1 MKQKLL
7 QHPSKVMILLILVVI
22 KSLLTVANIAII
34 AFAIDGLVAL
44 NAWQFVGALAIRF
57 AMKGI
62 LSYSE
67 FLFSVRQEKFI
78 QLVNTELREEIAE
91 KLRKANYME
100 ITKREFPEYVS
111 WMTNDMERISS
122 LGLPLFFTITESVL
136 TVLLSIGVIL
146 TYHWSIL
153 LFLVVLI
160 SGLLVIPKLFEPHTK
175 KVLESYS
182 ATQEKFSSNVQNL
195 LEGYSVFYALNKMDT
210 FKNRVQFESGAV
222 KDSVVRLIRAFMLS
236 GIASGAVNSL
246 GQSLSAI
253 LVGYLVV
260 NGVVSIGVMGSIGS
274 FTGVLFGKV
283 SLIAQNLVQYKSVQV
298 YFDKYESI
306 LPDEMLQEELELK
319 NSLELKSVEVSV
331 NGKKIVK
338 PTSFTI
344 EKGKKYALVGD
355 SGSGK
360 STLLHFLAG
369 ENNDYSGEVYLDG
382 KELTREQVVQL
393 RSAVH
398 YNPQKN
404 HLFNATVKE
413 NITLWDNTK
422 KISLP
427 DELGIQQFC
436 QLDDAVTEHSSQLSG
451 GQRQRISIARA
462 LTQSDKIL
470 LFDESTASLDME
482 SAARI
487 EKMILSN
494 PELTVIMVT
503 HHFIE
508 KNRNLF
514 DHVIQL
520 EN

>member
-7 QHPSKVMILLILVVI
+7 QHPSKVMILLVLVII

-34 AFAIDGLVAL
+34 AFAVDALVAL
-44 NAWQFVGALAIRF
+44 NAWQFVGTLAIRF

-160 SGLLVIPKLFEPHTK
+160 SGLLLIPKLFEPHTK

-182 ATQEKFSSNVQNL
+182 ATQEKFFSNVQNL

-222 KDSVVRLIRAFMLS
+222 KDSVVCLIRAFMLS

-319 NSLELKSVEVSV
+319 NSL
-331 NGKKIVK
+331 
-338 PTSFTI
+338 
-344 EKGKKYALVGD
+344 VGD

-369 ENNDYSGEVYLDG
+369 ENNDYSGEVLLDG
-382 KELTREQVVQL
+382 KELSKEQVVQL
-393 RSAVH
+393 RSMVH

-404 HLFNATVKE
+404 HLFNATVRE
-413 NITLWDNTK
+413 NITLWDDTK
-422 KISLP
+422 EISLP
-427 DELGIQQFC
+427 EELGIQQFC
-436 QLDDAVTEHSSQLSG
+436 QLDDTVTEHGSQLSG

-462 LTQSDKIL
+462 LTQPHKLL

-508 KNRNLF
+508 ENRNLF

>member
-7 QHPSKVMILLILVVI
+7 QHPSKVMILLVLVII

-34 AFAIDGLVAL
+34 AFAVDALVAL
-44 NAWQFVGALAIRF
+44 NAWQFVGTLAIRF

-111 WMTNDMERISS
+111 
-122 LGLPLFFTITESVL
+122 ESVL

-160 SGLLVIPKLFEPHTK
+160 SGLLLIPKLFEPHTK

-222 KDSVVRLIRAFMLS
+222 KDAVVRLIRAFMLS

-306 LPDEMLQEELELK
+306 LPDEILQEELKLK
-319 NSLELKSVEVSV
+319 NSLELRSVEVSV

-382 KELTREQVVQL
+382 KELSKGQVVQL
-393 RSAVH
+393 SSMVH

-508 KNRNLF
+508 ENRNLF

>member
-1 MKQKLL
+1 
-7 QHPSKVMILLILVVI
+7 
-22 KSLLTVANIAII
+22 
-34 AFAIDGLVAL
+34 
-44 NAWQFVGALAIRF
+44 
-57 AMKGI
+57 
-62 LSYSE
+62 
-67 FLFSVRQEKFI
+67 
-78 QLVNTELREEIAE
+78 
-91 KLRKANYME
+91 
-100 ITKREFPEYVS
+100 
-111 WMTNDMERISS
+111 
-122 LGLPLFFTITESVL
+122 
-136 TVLLSIGVIL
+136 
-146 TYHWSIL
+146 
-153 LFLVVLI
+153 
-160 SGLLVIPKLFEPHTK
+160 
-175 KVLESYS
+175 
-182 ATQEKFSSNVQNL
+182 
-195 LEGYSVFYALNKMDT
+195 
-210 FKNRVQFESGAV
+210 
-222 KDSVVRLIRAFMLS
+222 
-236 GIASGAVNSL
+236 
-246 GQSLSAI
+246 
-253 LVGYLVV
+253 
-260 NGVVSIGVMGSIGS
+260 
-274 FTGVLFGKV
+274 
-283 SLIAQNLVQYKSVQV
+283 
-298 YFDKYESI
+298 
-306 LPDEMLQEELELK
+306 MLQEELKLK
-319 NSLELKSVEVSV
+319 NSLELRSVEVSV
-331 NGKKIVK
+331 NGNKIVK

-382 KELTREQVVQL
+382 KELSKEQVVQL
-393 RSAVH
+393 RSMVH

-413 NITLWDNTK
+413 NITLWDKSK

-462 LTQSDKIL
+462 LTQFDKIL

-508 KNRNLF
+508 ENRNLF

>member
-1 MKQKLL
+1 
-7 QHPSKVMILLILVVI
+7 
-22 KSLLTVANIAII
+22 
-34 AFAIDGLVAL
+34 
-44 NAWQFVGALAIRF
+44 
-57 AMKGI
+57 
-62 LSYSE
+62 
-67 FLFSVRQEKFI
+67 
-78 QLVNTELREEIAE
+78 
-91 KLRKANYME
+91 
-100 ITKREFPEYVS
+100 
-111 WMTNDMERISS
+111 
-122 LGLPLFFTITESVL
+122 
-136 TVLLSIGVIL
+136 
-146 TYHWSIL
+146 
-153 LFLVVLI
+153 
-160 SGLLVIPKLFEPHTK
+160 
-175 KVLESYS
+175 
-182 ATQEKFSSNVQNL
+182 
-195 LEGYSVFYALNKMDT
+195 
-210 FKNRVQFESGAV
+210 
-222 KDSVVRLIRAFMLS
+222 
-236 GIASGAVNSL
+236 
-246 GQSLSAI
+246 
-253 LVGYLVV
+253 
-260 NGVVSIGVMGSIGS
+260 MGSVGS
-274 FTGVLFGKV
+274 FTGILFGKV

-319 NSLELKSVEVSV
+319 DSLELKSVEVAV
-331 NGKKIVK
+331 NGNKIVK

-369 ENNDYSGEVYLDG
+369 ENNDYSGEVFLDG
-382 KELTREQVVQL
+382 KELTKEQVVQL
-393 RSAVH
+393 RSAVY

-404 HLFNATVKE
+404 HLFNATVRE

-422 KISLP
+422 EISLP
-427 DELGIQQFC
+427 EELGIQQFC
-436 QLDDAVTEHSSQLSG
+436 QLDDAVTEHGSQLSG

-462 LTQSDKIL
+462 LTQPHKLL

-508 KNRNLF
+508 ENRNLF

>member
-7 QHPSKVMILLILVVI
+7 QHPSKVMILLILVII

-34 AFAIDGLVAL
+34 AYAIDGLVAL

-57 AMKGI
+57 AMNGI
-62 LSYSE
+62 LSYSN

-122 LGLPLFFTITESVL
+122 LGLPMFFAITESVL

-195 LEGYSVFYALNKMDT
+195 LEGYSVFYALNKMNT
-210 FKNRVQFESGAV
+210 FKNRVQFESSVV
-222 KDSVVRLIRAFMLS
+222 KDAVVRLIRAFMLS

-260 NGVVSIGVMGSIGS
+260 NGIVSIGVMGSIGS
-274 FTGVLFGKV
+274 FTGMLFGKV

-319 NSLELKSVEVSV
+319 NSLELRAVEVAV

-344 EKGKKYALVGD
+344 EKGKKYALV
-355 SGSGK
+355 
-360 STLLHFLAG
+360 
-369 ENNDYSGEVYLDG
+369 ENNDYSGEVLLDG
-382 KELTREQVVQL
+382 KELSKEQVVQL
-393 RSAVH
+393 RSIVH

-413 NITLWDNTK
+413 NITLWDNSK

-427 DELGIQQFC
+427 EDLGIQQFC

-462 LTQSDKIL
+462 LTQSYKIL

-508 KNRNLF
+508 ENRNLF